1 MVLLG
6 KAVYFLWVMLLT
18 NLLPMRMAPLAT
30 GAAYMVLLLGFAAI
44 NLFPLWKK
52 GGFTRL
58 GVMLGGEYLLVLG
71 VLSFMLNLVLSIAY
85 GFCLLG
91 KGWGTI
97 PFVIHILFWI
107 LFSTILV
114 LNGFFRIFFTSV
126 QWGIRRRVVF
136 LLFWWVPV
144 AGLVLLVDTCRLVR
158 QEYEIETEK
167 QKLNALRRVEGT
179 CRTHYPLVLVHGVF
193 FRDRKYFNYWGR
205 IPGELIRNGATVYYG
220 GQQSA
225 ASTENA
231 AKELRERILRIIEE
245 TGCGKVNIIAHSKG
259 ALGCRQAGTGTLCG
273 LPDHDQHA
281 APRLRL
287 CRLAA
292 GPSSAGAVP
301 LGRCPVQRGV
311 AAAGRPPSRFPR
323 CRLRS
328 DGGALCSLQR

>member
-6 KAVYFLWVMLLT
+6 KAIYFLWVMLLT

-91 KGWGTI
+91 KGWGPI

-144 AGLVLLVDTCRLVR
+144 AGLVLLVGTCRLVR
-158 QEYEIETEK
+158 QEYE
-167 QKLNALRRVEGT
+167 
-179 CRTHYPLVLVHGVF
+179 
-193 FRDRKYFNYWGR
+193 D
-205 IPGELIRNGATVYYG
+205 
-220 GQQSA
+220 
-225 ASTENA
+225 
-231 AKELRERILRIIEE
+231 
-245 TGCGKVNIIAHSKG
+245 
-259 ALGCRQAGTGTLCG
+259 
-273 LPDHDQHA
+273 
-281 APRLRL
+281 
-287 CRLAA
+287 
-292 GPSSAGAVP
+292 
-301 LGRCPVQRGV
+301 
-311 AAAGRPPSRFPR
+311 
-323 CRLRS
+323 
-328 DGGALCSLQR
+328 